1 MNKIKKVFIWNVK
14 IKFNFRNRNLFCF
27 IFAEILKRGKM
38 SYSSINDLDT
48 YNDILEKEDAV
59 LVYFSHEQCNVCK
72 FLKPKIAELLE
83 NNFPKMK
90 MYYADTVLNPEI
102 SGQNKIF
109 SVPTVLAFFGGRESF
124 RKSRSIGINE
134 LAEQIE
140 RPYGMIFKN

>member
-1 MNKIKKVFIWNVK
+1 
-14 IKFNFRNRNLFCF
+14 
-27 IFAEILKRGKM
+27 M
-38 SYSSINDLDT
+38 SYSSINDIDT

-72 FLKPKIAELLE
+72 VLKPKVAELLE

-109 SVPTVLAFFGGRESF
+109 SVPTVLAFFGGRETF

>member
-1 MNKIKKVFIWNVK
+1 MP
-14 IKFNFRNRNLFCF
+14 
-27 IFAEILKRGKM
+27 
-38 SYSSINDLDT
+38 YSTINDLDT

-72 FLKPKIAELLE
+72 VLKPKVAELLE

-109 SVPTVLAFFGGRESF
+109 SVPTVLAFFGGRETF
-124 RKSRSIGINE
+124 RKGLI
-134 LAEQIE
+134 A
-140 RPYGMIFKN
+140 KNSW

>member
-1 MNKIKKVFIWNVK
+1 M
-14 IKFNFRNRNLFCF
+14 
-27 IFAEILKRGKM
+27 A
-38 SYSSINDLDT
+38 YSNITDLT
-48 YNDILEKEDAV
+48 ELTEVLENEDAV

-72 FLKPKIAELLE
+72 VLKPKVADLLE

-109 SVPTVLAFFGGRESF
+109 SVPTVIAFFGGRESF

-134 LAEQIE
+134 LAEQIK
-140 RPYGMIFKN
+140 RPYGMIFEN

>member
-1 MNKIKKVFIWNVK
+1 MP
-14 IKFNFRNRNLFCF
+14 
-27 IFAEILKRGKM
+27 
-38 SYSSINDLDT
+38 YSTINDLDT

-72 FLKPKIAELLE
+72 VLKPKVAELLE

-109 SVPTVLAFFGGRESF
+109 SVPTVLAFFGGRETF

-140 RPYGMIFKN
+140 RPYGMLFEN

>member
-1 MNKIKKVFIWNVK
+1 
-14 IKFNFRNRNLFCF
+14 
-27 IFAEILKRGKM
+27 M
-38 SYSSINDLDT
+38 SYSTINNLDT

-72 FLKPKIAELLE
+72 VLKPKVAELLE

-109 SVPTVLAFFGGRESF
+109 SVPTVLAFFGGRETF
-124 RKSRSIGINE
+124 RKSRNIGINE

-140 RPYGMIFKN
+140 RPYGMIFEN

>member
-1 MNKIKKVFIWNVK
+1 MRCKDKIQIEEEKFIFIITAV
-14 IKFNFRNRNLFCF
+14 ILFC
-27 IFAEILKRGKM
+27 IRFAEILKKGKM
-38 SYSSINDLDT
+38 SYSTINDLDT

-72 FLKPKIAELLE
+72 VLKPKVAELLE

-109 SVPTVLAFFGGRESF
+109 SVPTVLAFFGGRETF
-124 RKSRSIGINE
+124 RKSRNIGINE

-140 RPYGMIFKN
+140 RPYGMIFEN